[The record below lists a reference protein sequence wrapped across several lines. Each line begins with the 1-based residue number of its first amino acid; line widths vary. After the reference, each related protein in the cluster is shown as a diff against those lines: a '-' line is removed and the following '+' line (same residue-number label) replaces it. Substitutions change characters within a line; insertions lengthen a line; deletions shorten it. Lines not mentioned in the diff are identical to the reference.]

1 MTNPDPTSGGP
12 APIDHFD
19 RLTRVLRGL
28 RSVVAP
34 AQIVRVIADEGLTPL
49 GAQGAALAVP
59 GTTTRL
65 VVHVA
70 GPASRDDVAA
80 IGLFDPGD
88 RGPLAAAVIEPL
100 NRWFPGADDARR
112 AYPALPAD
120 ATQAGAVLSLV
131 SDEHPIGALAVAF
144 AEPRRLSSAERMY
157 LLALADAAAVA
168 LVGCTSTIALHDA
181 GLAAEGGSSVAFTRR
196 VLTQQFGISRKVAA
210 VVERHRLVGATRQ
223 DLVSIVD
230 DIDTFSRSLRRRL
243 DEGS

>member
-1 MTNPDPTSGGP
+1 MNHTNPNPSEP
-12 APIDHFD
+12 VPIDHFD
-19 RLTRVLRGL
+19 RLARVLRGL

-49 GAQGAALAVP
+49 GAQGAALAIP

-88 RGPLAAAVIEPL
+88 RCPLAAAVIEPL

-120 ATQAGAVLSLV
+120 AVQSGAVLSLV
-131 SDEHPIGALAVAF
+131 SDDHTIGAIAVAF
-144 AEPRRLSSAERMY
+144 AEPRRLSATERAY

-168 LVGCTSTIALHDA
+168 LVGCTSTVALHEA
-181 GLAAEGGSSVAFTRR
+181 SLAAEGGSSVAFTRR

-210 VVERHRLVGATRQ
+210 VVERHHLSGEARQ
-223 DLVSIVD
+223 DLASIVD
-230 DIDTFSRSLRRRL
+230 DIDTFSRSLRKRL
-243 DEGS
+243 DEGG

>member
-1 MTNPDPTSGGP
+1 MTRTDPASTDPT
-12 APIDHFD
+12 PIDHFD

-88 RGPLAAAVIEPL
+88 RSPLAAAVIEPL

-112 AYPALPAD
+112 AYPSLPAD
-120 ATQAGAVLSLV
+120 TTQSGAVVSLV
-131 SDEHPIGALAVAF
+131 SDDHPIGALAVAF
-144 AEPRRLSSAERMY
+144 AEPRRLSGVERAY

-168 LVGCTSTIALHDA
+168 LVGCTSTIALHEA

-196 VLTQQFGISRKVAA
+196 VLTQQFGISRKVVA
-210 VVERHRLVGATRQ
+210 VIERHRLVGETRQ
-223 DLVSIVD
+223 DLVAIVD
-230 DIDTFSRSLRRRL
+230 DIDTFSTSLRKRL
-243 DEGS
+243 DEGG

>member
-1 MTNPDPTSGGP
+1 MHLMTSLEPTP
-12 APIDHFD
+12 LDHFD
-19 RLTRVLRGL
+19 RLARVLRGL

-34 AQIVRVIADEGLTPL
+34 AQIVRVIADEGLSPF
-49 GAQGAALAVP
+49 GAQGVALAIP
-59 GTTTRL
+59 GATTRL

-100 NRWFPGADDARR
+100 NRWFPGTNDARR

-120 ATQAGAVLSLV
+120 ATQSGAVLSLV
-131 SDEHPIGALAVAF
+131 SDDHTIGAIAVAF
-144 AEPRRLSSAERMY
+144 TEPRRLSATERAY

-168 LVGCTSTIALHDA
+168 LVGCTSTVALHEA

-210 VVERHRLVGATRQ
+210 VIERHRLSGEARQ
-223 DLVSIVD
+223 DLVSVID
-230 DIDTFSRSLRRRL
+230 DIDTFSTSLRKRF
-243 DEGS
+243 DETD